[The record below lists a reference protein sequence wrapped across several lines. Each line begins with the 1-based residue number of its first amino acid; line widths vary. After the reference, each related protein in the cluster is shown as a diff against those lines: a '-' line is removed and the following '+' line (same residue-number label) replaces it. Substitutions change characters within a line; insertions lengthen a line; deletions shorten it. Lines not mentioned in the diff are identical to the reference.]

1 MLLKKATTKKQYKKQ
16 YQKSKSKTT
25 PKRKKSKTTPKRKKT
40 IPNNNKN
47 NNNIQQNKE
56 HQHQNILNLIAK
68 FTESKQNFNKSRNNL
83 PAKLMKINNMKTVN
97 NMHKTQS
104 YAKSISSS
112 YSSVMKNGITHSS
125 GKEIINESTK
135 PYIRINEMHNGHIDK
150 YMVPKNTIPY
160 IPISSTTSTTVNTN
174 TSNTHKFKYKNK
186 QNSKTKRQYYK
197 RKYTKK

>member
-1 MLLKKATTKKQYKKQ
+1 MPLKKTTKKTQRKKYKTKT
-16 YQKSKSKTT
+16 KIKTSSSKSKTKNT
-25 PKRKKSKTTPKRKKT
+25 KYQHQHINPT
-40 IPNNNKN
+40 IN
-47 NNNIQQNKE
+47 QNKE

-83 PAKLMKINNMKTVN
+83 PAKLMKINNIKNVN

-104 YAKSISSS
+104 YAKSVSSS
-112 YSSVMKNGITHSS
+112 YSSLMKNGITHSS

-160 IPISSTTSTTVNTN
+160 IPISSNTSTTVNTN
-174 TSNTHKFKYKNK
+174 TNTSNTPKFKSKNK
-186 QNSKTKRQYYK
+186 HNSKTKRHYAK